1 MDNELIKTAYAE
13 LEKLKKERPSWE
25 VYTRINALRGSI
37 LYLQEYI
44 GANKEISVIDEA
56 IDEMVMTIGETATI
70 EFFKRMLKDLK
81 KDMDC
86 VSPHLSNCIINKLK
100 ERYEKNV

>member
-1 MDNELIKTAYAE
+1 MEKELIRTAYEE

-25 VYTRINALRGSI
+25 VFTRINALRGSI

-44 GANKEISVIDEA
+44 GTNKDISAIDEA
-56 IDEMVMTIGETATI
+56 IDEMVINIGETATI
-70 EFFKRMLKDLK
+70 AFLKRMLNDLK

-86 VSPHLSNCIINKLK
+86 VSPHLSACLLNKLK